1 MATVTREEIKLVQEA
16 RNDRDTGFF
25 FFPSWSGK
33 ASLNKGQGEP
43 C

>member
-25 FFPSWSGK
+25 F
-33 ASLNKGQGEP
+33 SLMVRQGLSE
-43 C
+43 